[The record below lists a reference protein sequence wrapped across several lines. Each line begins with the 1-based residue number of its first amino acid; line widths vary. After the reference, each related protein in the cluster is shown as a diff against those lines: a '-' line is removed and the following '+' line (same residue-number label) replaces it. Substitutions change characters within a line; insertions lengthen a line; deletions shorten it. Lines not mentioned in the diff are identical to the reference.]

1 MKRFLPVALFAALL
15 LLLAVGLRL
24 NPRELPS
31 TLIDRPAP
39 AFTLPLLDAPE
50 RTLSPQ
56 EMRGQVWLLNV
67 WASWCTTCRQEHT
80 LLLKLARSSRVPIIG
95 LNYKDK
101 PEDAQRWLR
110 QLGDPY
116 RASVSDLQ
124 GLTGIEYGVYGVP
137 ETYVIDRKGMIR
149 YKLVGALTKEQLEQ
163 KILPLLKELDA

>member
-67 WASWCTTCRQEHT
+67 WASWCTTCRQEHA
-80 LLLKLARSSRVPIIG
+80 LLLKLARSGRVPIVG

-124 GLTGIEYGVYGVP
+124 GLTGIDYGVYGVP
-137 ETYVIDRKGMIR
+137 ETYVIDRKGMVR

>member
-24 NPRELPS
+24 NPHELPS

-39 AFTLPLLDAPE
+39 AFTLPRLDAPE
-50 RTLSPQ
+50 QTLSPQ

-67 WASWCTTCRQEHT
+67 WASWCTTCRQEHA
-80 LLLKLARSSRVPIIG
+80 LLLKLARSSPVPIIG

>member
-24 NPRELPS
+24 NPHELPS

-39 AFTLPLLDAPE
+39 SFTLPRLDAPE
-50 RTLSPQ
+50 QTLSPQ

-80 LLLKLARSSRVPIIG
+80 LLLKLARSSPVPIIG